1 MFTKVGYYHSGLM
14 KLLKTIL
21 INFAK
26 LTSFLD
32 HQNEIYVGKQVVIVT
47 SEDAVEMY
55 PVDNTCYT
63 TSCDLSKK
71 QPSGQYML
79 YHQL

>member
-1 MFTKVGYYHSGLM
+1 M

-21 INFAK
+21 INLAK
-26 LTSFLD
+26 LPSFLD

-55 PVDNTCYT
+55 PMDNTCYT
-63 TSCDLSKK
+63 TSCDLIIN
-71 QPSGQYML
+71 Y
-79 YHQL
+79 

>member
-1 MFTKVGYYHSGLM
+1 M

-21 INFAK
+21 INLAK

-55 PVDNTCYT
+55 PMDNTCYT
-63 TSCDLSKK
+63 TSCDLIIN
-71 QPSGQYML
+71 Y
-79 YHQL
+79 